1 MRKIMSIL
9 LVSMLITMMCRI
21 THCGGIQYF
30 LTEEEK
36 AEFEQFVPDVIKYY
50 TEKYGLDDVS
60 VEHYSYL
67 SPSRDLFGGIVQSD
81 NRYFEMNDG
90 FYVVWINSEGQ
101 YYDNRQADEIATG
114 LMDDLILPKI
124 EEFEEKYNISIKT
137 TTEKT
142 YMNHLTY
149 YPYIDVFHNKYCQ
162 DAESFVNSENV
173 NLEMNNVMFMGSPTE
188 DFKTPMVEMGEFL
201 DSNFNVNVVEMIG
214 CTPEFAEKFTK
225 PSDHANYSVD
235 AFCSYTL
242 RFEKE
247 NGSLIETSGNNHWH
261 SYFGSYDEYSLKSYW
276 NEKKYYELLP
286 SLDITPRYTP
296 RYKSITPEEGDI
308 TFEEVLSQDELEEIL
323 LKYQLSENSDGS
335 NTDVDSVGSDTDS
348 VTLQKIP
355 ITPGYKITFS
365 DKFKEENFDDDRKSL
380 SGYLKFHPTPEE
392 DKYSQY
398 EVYELVEE
406 DGEIVVGY
414 TYDLQSSS
422 IEHTYGCDREIY
434 VADCDMYVICA
445 KPDKNDK

>member
-9 LVSMLITMMCRI
+9 LVSMLLTMMCRI

-30 LTEEEK
+30 LTEEEE

-50 TEKYGLDDVS
+50 EEKYEIDDVS

-81 NRYFEMNDG
+81 DRYYEMNDG

-124 EEFEEKYNISIKT
+124 EEFEEKYDIEI

-142 YMNHLTY
+142 YMNHLAY
-149 YPYIDVFHNKYCQ
+149 HPHIDVFHNKYCQ

-173 NLEMNNVMFMGSPTE
+173 NLEMKNVMFMGSPTK

-201 DSNFNVNVVEMIG
+201 DNNFNVNVVEMHG
-214 CTPEFAEKFTK
+214 CTPEFAKRFTK
-225 PSDHANYSVD
+225 SCYHDNYLFDKSVD

-242 RFEKE
+242 SFEDE
-247 NGSLIETSGNNHWH
+247 DGWSIEKSGNNHWH

-286 SLDITPRYTP
+286 SLDITPRY
-296 RYKSITPEEGDI
+296 YKSITLEEGDI

-323 LKYQLSENSDGS
+323 LKYQLNEDSDGS
-335 NTDVDSVGSDTDS
+335 DTAADP

-365 DKFKEENFDDDRKSL
+365 DKFKEDNFDTNHKSL
-380 SGYLKFHPTPEE
+380 SCYLKFHPTPEK

-406 DGEIVVGY
+406 DGKIVVSN
-414 TYDLQSSS
+414 TYALHSSS
-422 IEHTYGCDREIY
+422 IEHTYGCDRELY
-434 VADCDMYVICA
+434 TADCDMYFICA
-445 KPDKNDK
+445 TSDKNDE